1 MLALFGS
8 HRESDNPWLLRLLSQ
23 MVLALQLEGSPKH
36 SVWEWIK
43 KVAGHYLNAAIVI
56 VTM

>member
-36 SVWEWIK
+36 SVWEWTK
-43 KVAGHYLNAAIVI
+43 TVAGHYLNAAIVI